1 MTNQISKQKEKII
14 STAEGLLARK
24 GYDNT
29 SVNEVI
35 KETGIA
41 KGTFYHYFD
50 SKESLFDGIIARL
63 SDQALK
69 PIKKI
74 VDNPS
79 LSAIDK
85 FNSMIDFAKKYK
97 LARKKI
103 YRALSRWIF
112 NESNIRLR
120 QKLINYYSR
129 FIVPDFEKII
139 KQGIQEK
146 SFNVG
151 NPRLAADMIIQ
162 LAVAAGEK
170 LWPLI
175 ITEKVA
181 KNEIKL
187 FEDTLNAYNEAIE
200 RILGVKP
207 GQLNIFESRMIEK
220 FFAD

>member
-1 MTNQISKQKEKII
+1 
-14 STAEGLLARK
+14 
-24 GYDNT
+24 
-29 SVNEVI
+29 
-35 KETGIA
+35 
-41 KGTFYHYFD
+41 
-50 SKESLFDGIIARL
+50 
-63 SDQALK
+63 
-69 PIKKI
+69 
-74 VDNPS
+74 
-79 LSAIDK
+79 
-85 FNSMIDFAKKYK
+85 
-97 LARKKI
+97 
-103 YRALSRWIF
+103 
-112 NESNIRLR
+112 
-120 QKLINYYSR
+120 
-129 FIVPDFEKII
+129 
-139 KQGIQEK
+139 
-146 SFNVG
+146 VG